1 MQAFQILDIKGFM
14 EKLLIDSAF
23 DHFLLS
29 QAAVTTFCT
38 FTIDGH
44 FFNEYFSDSERPP
57 QSYPLWSQ
65 VRPFCFS
72 LIKGKRSPLEM
83 KIVFRLSDANAGR
96 LLSQNGIPLTE
107 EDIEGLYLNIRYD
120 GKGLTCITGTSL
132 KLFTLDRTLELAW
145 DRVTGLFLKRQGIPH
160 EAL

>member
-1 MQAFQILDIKGFM
+1 MDTFLMNISPIPRG
-14 EKLLIDSAF
+14 LLRAIRCGARCVPSAF
-23 DHFLLS
+23 
-29 QAAVTTFCT
+29 
-38 FTIDGH
+38 
-44 FFNEYFSDSERPP
+44 
-57 QSYPLWSQ
+57 
-65 VRPFCFS
+65 
-72 LIKGKRSPLEM
+72 PLEM

-145 DRVTGLFLKRQGIPH
+145 DRVTGLFLKRQGIPY